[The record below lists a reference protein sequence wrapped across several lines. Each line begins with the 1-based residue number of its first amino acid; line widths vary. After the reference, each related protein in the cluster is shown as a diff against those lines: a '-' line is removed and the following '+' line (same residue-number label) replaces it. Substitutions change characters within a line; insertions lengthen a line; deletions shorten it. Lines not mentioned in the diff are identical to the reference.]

1 MKDPAKGLNSVQM
14 NVSIQFWIL
23 KTIFCWQVARIICK
37 CAWGKVTPPVETDA
51 AELPVWTLI
60 HDQLSWNRPAQG
72 QLKDASI
79 SVEDLVNYEEYLQE
93 NYPHKPEEPKDSQN
107 KNLYTDRVLSFA
119 RAGGAGAKFKNL

>member
-1 MKDPAKGLNSVQM
+1 M
-14 NVSIQFWIL
+14 IL
-23 KTIFCWQVARIICK
+23 CWQVARIICK

-51 AELPVWTLI
+51 AELPVWTLV

-93 NYPHKPEEPKDSQN
+93 NYPHKTEEPKDSQN